1 MKRLEPNLLLAIS
14 TAFAVGLVLVTTSLY
29 GPESSGLRNILMV
42 IICAGAFVLLNPMV
56 QRLMKMPKRPPMIH
70 PDSPGTA
77 IWAAIFPLAIMIAA
91 AVPVFWPGNDYGLL
105 VIIVSIWFGVTIESA
120 LKARGL
126 R

>member
-1 MKRLEPNLLLAIS
+1 LKRLEPNLLLAIS

-77 IWAAIFPLAIMIAA
+77 IWAALFPLAVMVAA

>member
-77 IWAAIFPLAIMIAA
+77 IWAALFPLAVMIAA
-91 AVPVFWPGNDYGLL
+91 AVPVFWPANDYGLL